1 MADQTTSGQT
11 LPPPEYPAGRLE
23 SAARVVLGARAT
35 RPLLPLLIVAVAI
48 LVPLVVNS
56 GFTLGILTD
65 SLIYVVLA
73 LSYDLSVGRVGALSL
88 AHPAFFG
95 TGAYAAA
102 IVVTRYSLPLGEQ
115 VLVAVG
121 AAVVLAI
128 VIGIPAFRLSH
139 LTFGM
144 ATLGFALILELIAQN
159 QIGLT
164 NGPLCMA
171 GLSPLGS
178 GWLGSLGINQGRQQY
193 YIFLLIAVAVAAFVW
208 LLVRSRIGRA
218 YVAVREDEPM
228 AMAAGI
234 NPKRYRMS
242 AFVLGA
248 ALAGLLGAF
257 YAHYLSVVCPTNLDI
272 SYTINLLVIL
282 FLGGTGGFWG
292 IIAAA
297 FIFTAIPEALQVAP
311 NVRLIAYGAALLLG
325 VLAMPEGFEGA
336 ALTLRRRLRRRRMVR
351 NA

>member
-1 MADQTTSGQT
+1 VTSGVKDT
-11 LPPPEYPAGRLE
+11 PGVVAPSRLVALV
-23 SAARVVLGARAT
+23 SSRSSVAARSLTLVVLAA
-35 RPLLPLLIVAVAI
+35 AVLA
-48 LVPLVVNS
+48 PLVAHG

-65 SLIYVVLA
+65 SLVYVVLA

-102 IVVTRYSLPLGEQ
+102 ITWQRYSFSLPLQ

-121 AAVVLAI
+121 AAMVLA
-128 VIGIPAFRLSH
+128 VLIGIPAFRLSH

-144 ATLGFALILELIAQN
+144 ATLGFDQAA
-159 QIGLT
+159 
-164 NGPLCMA
+164 
-171 GLSPLGS
+171 
-178 GWLGSLGINQGRQQY
+178 QQY
-193 YIFLLIAVAVAAFVW
+193 YVFLLVAVLVAAFVW
-208 LLVRSRIGRA
+208 ILVRSRIGRA
-218 YVAVREDEPM
+218 YVAIREDEPM
-228 AMAAGI
+228 AMSVGI
-234 NPKRYRMS
+234 DPKRYRMS
-242 AFVLGA
+242 AFVVGA

-297 FIFTAIPEALQVAP
+297 FVFTAIPEELQVAP
-311 NVRLIAYGAALLLG
+311 NVRLIVYGAALLLG
-325 VLAMPEGFEGA
+325 ISLLPEGFEGA
-336 ALTLRRRLRRRRMVR
+336 VRQAGRRMTR
-351 NA
+351 RSRARSA